1 MALSEEERKEKA
13 KARSTAWYEANSEKA
28 KARDKARYEANPEK
42 ANARNKAW
50 YEANAEKAKALNKAY
65 REANPEKAK
74 ARDKARYEANT
85 EKIILQSLKS
95 KDITDPPEEL
105 IELMVARREAKRT
118 LKKMKKWRKENDP
131 TITDV
136 QGIEHQNEIPDGLP

>member
-1 MALSEEERKEKA
+1 MALSEEERKEK
-13 KARSTAWYEANSEKA
+13 
-28 KARDKARYEANPEK
+28 DKAR
-42 ANARNKAW
+42 R
-50 YEANAEKAKALNKAY
+50 KAY

-74 ARDKARYEANT
+74 AQSKAWREANP
-85 EKIILQSLKS
+85 EKVKATRKAWSESNSGKLRLARKVWNEANMEKLILSKLKA
-95 KDITDPPEEL
+95 KGITDPPEEL
-105 IELMVARREAKRT
+105 IELMVARREANKT